1 MTQAEPQRGLPGLV
15 LPYGRTTGEEAF
27 QEWSETVATIFD
39 LDIAPAEVDRFR
51 FGFSAWH
58 FGSLVL
64 GCSHS
69 DRINFRRSAMTINR
83 SAVDHYLVQ
92 VYQTGGLV
100 AEAEGEQVNVQPGD
114 VWILDL
120 SRTVQTAETS
130 FRSTNLAI
138 PRNVLAPL
146 LKDPDALHNL
156 RLDHASPLGG
166 LLSRYLVDLAGQTE
180 RMTPDEAVSA
190 ANSTV
195 HLIAGCVGPSI
206 DAGDFIRQGVAS
218 ATLSAIRTY
227 IDAELAN
234 PTLGADSI
242 CRHFG
247 LSRAALYRLVQPLG
261 GVQAH
266 IRRRRLGRCFHEI
279 VTPRAHSAR
288 ISEIG
293 CRWGFGDEAS
303 FSRAFREA
311 FGMSPTEARSA
322 GRERYARMTTD
333 PSGEAVVGESELSLW
348 IRDLMRL

>member
-1 MTQAEPQRGLPGLV
+1 MSQSQTQRGLPGLV
-15 LPYGRTTGEEAF
+15 LPYGRVTGEEAF

-39 LDIAPAEVDRFR
+39 LDTSLENIDQFR

-64 GCSHS
+64 GLSHS
-69 DRINFRRSAMTINR
+69 DRIKFGRSSMTIGR
-83 SAVDHYLVQ
+83 SAVDHFLVQ
-92 VYQTGGLV
+92 VYQTSGLV
-100 AEAEGEQVNVQPGD
+100 AEAEGKAVTVQPGD

-138 PRNVLAPL
+138 PRSVLAPL

-156 RLDHASPLGG
+156 KLDRESPLGG
-166 LLSRYLVDLAGQTE
+166 LLSRYLVDLAGQTH

-190 ANSTV
+190 AESTV
-195 HLIAGCVGPSI
+195 HLIAGCAGPSMDSI
-206 DAGDFIRQGVAS
+206 DFVRQGVAN

-234 PTLGADSI
+234 PSLGVDGI
-242 CRHFG
+242 CRQFG

-279 VTPRAHSAR
+279 VSPRPDAAR
-288 ISEIG
+288 ISEVG
-293 CRWGFGDEAS
+293 FRWGFGDEAS

-311 FGMSPTEARSA
+311 FDMSPSEARAA
-322 GRERYARMTTD
+322 GRERYARVTNLRG
-333 PSGEAVVGESELSLW
+333 PAAIGESELSQW